1 MAKGEAWG
9 PWRPQGEWG
18 LRCQGSGQG
27 NSELNDISIFLFSM
41 GVGGRALVQ
50 GKEITCPRSCPVG
63 TWQALGSHPHTLP
76 KPSWAFHAAK
86 PWTDSC
92 IQISSLW
99 KAQAGQLAVTHCYHQ
114 GVLCESHNLCL
125 GKKCLRTT
133 RLGSPW
139 GWVWTGESLIKIRTR
154 GFLLSCSLWALTGPQ
169 Q

>member
-9 PWRPQGEWG
+9 LWRPQGEWG

-27 NSELNDISIFLFSM
+27 NSELNDISIFLLSM